1 MSRTKYFFRY
11 CEIPIDL
18 VDKAEEA
25 MNWDSQRGTPL
36 STDVLQKFP
45 VLPCTGETKEETE
58 KIMKTFGFPSID
70 EEYIAEWTI
79 THPTFEL

>member
-1 MSRTKYFFRY
+1 M
-11 CEIPIDL
+11 PIQL
-18 VDKAEEA
+18 VDKAGYA
-25 MNWDSQRGTPL
+25 MSWDSQRGTPL

-45 VLPCTGETKEETE
+45 VLPCTGDTREETE

-79 THPTFEL
+79 SHPTYQLEEKKFSD